1 MTLETWFWI
10 AHAVALAGWL
20 ALVFVP
26 AAGGLGVR
34 IARWAAAL
42 LAVGYALLFFTAG
55 PQGSELARNYSLEG
69 VGAFF
74 ADPQLLLLGW
84 VHYLAFDLF
93 VGSWEAEEAHRLGIS
108 RRVLIACLILTFLLG
123 PLGLLAF
130 LAARSVPRRPASEQG
145 ENSIA
150 S

>member
-1 MTLETWFWI
+1 MNLEIWFWI

-20 ALVFVP
+20 PMIFWPSRSLAP
-26 AAGGLGVR
+26 VR
-34 IARWAAAL
+34 IARGAAAAL
-42 LAVGYALLFFTAG
+42 AIGYAIVFFAHG
-55 PQGSELARNYSLEG
+55 PEGSELAADYSLEG

-74 ADPQLLLLGW
+74 ASPPMLLLGW

-93 VGSWEAEEAHRLGIS
+93 VGSWEAEEAHRLEMPRG
-108 RRVLIACLILTFLLG
+108 LLGMCLLLTFLLG

-130 LAARSVPRRPASEQG
+130 LAARSTRN
-145 ENSIA
+145 NSIA